1 MLALRATPL
10 ISMRDERPVVS
21 ALAPRRPW
29 IATLRYNMRSEVDG
43 RRSRCLES
51 RISTGTKSTEPGEK
65 NEAETAQAIKTHT
78 VVWQK
83 NTCGEPSSAHD
94 RATL

>member
-29 IATLRYNMRSEVDG
+29 IATLRYNMSEDVG
-43 RRSRCLES
+43 QTVPKQNLH
-51 RISTGTKSTEPGEK
+51 GTKSTEFFCVE
-65 NEAETAQAIKTHT
+65 
-78 VVWQK
+78 V
-83 NTCGEPSSAHD
+83 
-94 RATL
+94 